1 MSIGRRGDRF
11 EYFKHTSYTSVVRSL
26 DGLVR
31 RRWRRIL
38 LERHRQHDHN
48 GRGMAHDRRPNSY
61 FAEHGL
67 FSMEAAH
74 VRLRQSVVR

>member
-1 MSIGRRGDRF
+1 VTRDACETTPARVPRSNGAKQAGEVRTRWAWTERTVWTDRML
-11 EYFKHTSYTSVVRSL
+11 TAL
-26 DGLVR
+26 
-31 RRWRRIL
+31 
-38 LERHRQHDHN
+38 
-48 GRGMAHDRRPNSY
+48 AY